1 MLDESGR
8 LDVVRVRKNELL
20 VLRRCAGL
28 LAELARPQGTV
39 DERHGHGLALA
50 LPERETVSAR
60 EARRLGRRAF
70 ELVDHLTLGH
80 RDRAER
86 DREADLLGEEF
97 DLDLA
102 EADLAGERMG
112 AAETALGRVAEREQ
126 KTLVPAREI
135 LQADIA
141 FSGKRQGLARQ
152 IADRCIGW
160 ARHGPFDEAVGGEEV
175 GDRPHR
181 RSVMG
186 RHRRLGDV
194 GFTGKTLIEQPVGI
208 VERRPEYLSAGQIL
222 ENGGDAPSHVHARG
236 IERRGRA
243 QARARGAKRAQEK
256 DRFDQVSARLLD
268 GERRELPVVKRAL
281 GHHAVDRERE
291 LLRYLLERNLRNRTV
306 AAPYVREQ
314 RMGVLDRARAALD
327 RHIHRQPRVDATER
341 GSAAT
346 ASGETRIMSTPR
358 GKSARLAAIRLWKSG
373 GSGRAEKPCTSAMPG
388 PASNKR
394 CPLPNPSTWSTSVAE
409 RSGYSG
415 VPSEKPSKAG
425 AWTGSAMNANAACRG
440 SGVTRADMQAD
451 PIGDLRGLREWRVEP
466 YRRFIVEHSQGDGG
480 GRRTQRRRSC
490 SGGSQRP
497 DGPRP
502 RQRVHERAERGLA
515 REHRRGESGCRHMLN
530 PRRAPR

>member
-1 MLDESGR
+1 MLDEAGR
-8 LDVVRVRKNELL
+8 LDVVRVREDELL
-20 VLRRCAGL
+20 VLRRRGDL

-102 EADLAGERMG
+102 ETDLAGERMG

-152 IADRCIGW
+152 IADRCVGW
-160 ARHGPFDEAVGGEEV
+160 ARHGPFDEAVSGEEV

-186 RHRRLGDV
+186 RRGRRGDI
-194 GFTGKTLIEQPVGI
+194 GLAGKTLIEQPVGI
-208 VERRPEYLSAGQIL
+208 VERGPEHLSAGQIL
-222 ENGGDAPSHVHARG
+222 VNGGDAPPHVHARG
-236 IERRGRA
+236 IERRGCA

-291 LLRYLLERNLRNRTV
+291 LLRDLLERNLRNRTV

-327 RHIHRQPRVDATER
+327 CDIHRQPLDATER

-373 GSGRAEKPCTSAMPG
+373 GSGCAAKLCTSAMPG

-394 CPLPNPSTWSTSVAE
+394 CQLPNPSTWSTSVAE

-440 SGVTRADMQAD
+440 SGVTRAPACKRIQSATCEDCA
-451 PIGDLRGLREWRVEP
+451 
-466 YRRFIVEHSQGDGG
+466 
-480 GRRTQRRRSC
+480 
-490 SGGSQRP
+490 SGASSHTGVS
-497 DGPRP
+497 
-502 RQRVHERAERGLA
+502 
-515 REHRRGESGCRHMLN
+515 
-530 PRRAPR
+530 